1 MIDQQK
7 ETENAVEDRPLTA
20 RRLYQND
27 PLLVL
32 LKDRWHLNTFWIC
45 AGVTV
50 LPGSVF
56 LFWWLG
62 WARTVAVW
70 NVGNTLSVLLQT
82 FILFPVIFLIY
93 TLVPGSIAGLFN
105 TLKMN
110 GVIGEHRKNLSGTK
124 TYEAFVQQMVAWI
137 DSVGW
142 ILVILV
148 LVVCYAL
155 YRLLVLEPASSSPVP
170 YWMRVCAIVSYLPL
184 MYVTGISVL
193 RILLALI
200 FTNQLFYCFTL
211 SVKPLHPDG
220 AGGLGAMGNLLWTSV
235 GIMLWEVLLLIAS
248 ILSRN
253 LIWLSL
259 SEMILLGAIYIA
271 LTPALLIGWL
281 LFPHA
286 MMVKARNEMLQPL
299 TDTYQQAF
307 LQSLSSNQYDTRS
320 LVSETRRLTALKQ
333 RYDLVH
339 DTFPV
344 WPLETGALS
353 RIAVTVILPLLLPIL
368 TSLITLALHP
378 LGL

>member
-7 ETENAVEDRPLTA
+7 EAKNAVWDQPLTA
-20 RRLYQND
+20 QRLYQHD

-32 LKDRWHLNTFWIC
+32 LKDRCHLNTFWIC
-45 AGVTV
+45 AGVIV

-62 WARTVAVW
+62 WARTVAAW
-70 NVGNTLSVLLQT
+70 NVDNTLSALLQT

-93 TLVPGSIAGLFN
+93 LLIPGSITGLFS

-110 GVIGEHRKNLSGTK
+110 EVIGEPHKHLSGTK
-124 TYEAFVQQMVAWI
+124 TYATFMQQMITWTDNI
-137 DSVGW
+137 GW
-142 ILVILV
+142 TIAIIF

-155 YRLLVLEPASSSPVP
+155 YRLLMLEPASLSPVP
-170 YWMRVCAIVSYLPL
+170 YWMRACAIIIYLPL
-184 MYVTGISVL
+184 MYVTGISVI
-193 RILLALI
+193 RIVLALI
-200 FTNQLFYCFTL
+200 FTNWLFYRFPL
-211 SVKPLHPDG
+211 QVKPLHPDG
-220 AGGLGAMGNLLWTSV
+220 AGGLGAMGHLLWASV
-235 GIMLWEVLLLIAS
+235 GVMLWEVLLLVAS
-248 ILSRN
+248 ALSRN

-281 LFPHA
+281 LFPHY

-299 TDTYQQAF
+299 TDAYQQAF
-307 LQSLSSNQYDTRS
+307 MQSLSSNDFDTRN
-320 LVSETRRLTALKQ
+320 LVSETRRLTILKQ

-339 DTFPV
+339 DTFPI
-344 WPLETGALS
+344 WPLETAALS
-353 RIAVTVILPLLLPIL
+353 RIGVTVVLPLLLPII
-368 TSLITLALHP
+368 TSLITPPLHL